1 MIRKPLQPLA
11 HSVEA
16 RESGENPIM
25 IEPEDLRRRNENFR
39 DAARRKAMGRLVIL
53 TGFYLCAFVVI
64 GIRMWSV
71 AVSEPADSSSY
82 VASNPI
88 GTQRADIV
96 DRKGRMLATNL
107 ATYALYAQPPHM
119 IDKLGA
125 ARKLAAIFPD
135 LDADELVADFTGK
148 RKFLWIKKTLS
159 PEQRQAVHDIGD
171 PGLLFG
177 PREMRLYPNGNL
189 AAHILG
195 GVRFGRE
202 GVSSAEIIGV
212 AGIERA
218 MDDTLRD
225 PARADRPLELS
236 IDMSVQ
242 ATMREVLYGGMQ
254 LLGAKGAAGVLMDIH
269 TGEILS
275 MVSLPDFDPNDRPRP
290 LTTGDAA
297 DSPLFNRAVQGVYE
311 LGSTFKI
318 FTAAQAMELG
328 LVTPDTLVD
337 ADAPLRWGRH
347 TIHEFQRKDYGPLL
361 SVTDVIVKSSNVGTA
376 NIALEIGG
384 KRQQDFLRSFGVLDP
399 LPVELIEAPYADPIV
414 PSNWSDIVTITASY
428 GHGFAASPLHLA
440 TAYASLLNGGTK
452 VAPTLLK
459 QTGIEA
465 GPRLVR
471 PEVSRAAADMLR
483 QVVLRG
489 TASFGDVP
497 GYEVGGKT
505 GTANKP
511 LENGRG
517 YHQDKN
523 INTFAS
529 VFPAS
534 DPKYVLVVSLDE
546 ASVVIGSVSRRTAG
560 WTAVPVAA
568 EAIRRTAP
576 LLGLRP
582 SIKPRP
588 ALEMML
594 SSDGEGNDVVKEL
607 QRSVGRTDVLESD
620 GELAERPHDQLGALP
635 G

>member
-1 MIRKPLQPLA
+1 MTRTPLRPLA
-11 HSVEA
+11 RVIEA
-16 RESGENPIM
+16 RQRGENPDV
-25 IEPEDLRRRNENFR
+25 IERENRRRRHDEMR
-39 DAARRKAMGRLVIL
+39 DKSRRQAEGRLVMMAA
-53 TGFYLCAFVVI
+53 FFLCAFAIVGV
-64 GIRMWSV
+64 RMGMMAV
-71 AVSEPADSSSY
+71 ADPTEPRSQ
-82 VASNPI
+82 VAGSAAVP
-88 GTQRADIV
+88 QRADIV
-96 DRKGRMLATNL
+96 DRHGRTLATNL

-119 IDKLGA
+119 TDKARA
-125 ARKLAAIFPD
+125 AHELAAIFPD
-135 LDADELVADFTGK
+135 LDEKELYEDFTGK
-148 RKFLWIKKTLS
+148 RKFLWIKKQLS

-177 PREMRLYPNGNL
+177 PREMRLYPNGKL

-195 GVRFGRE
+195 GARFDKE
-202 GVSSAEIIGV
+202 GVSSAEVVGV

-218 MDDTLRD
+218 MDDQLRD
-225 PARADRPLELS
+225 PSRAGAPLALS

-242 ATMREVLYGGMQ
+242 SAMREVLYGGMR
-254 LLGAKGAAGVLMDIH
+254 LMNAKGAAGVLMDIH
-269 TGEILS
+269 SGEILS

-290 LTTGDAA
+290 LTTGDAG

-318 FTAAQAMELG
+318 LAVAQAMELG
-328 LVTPDTLVD
+328 LITPDTMVD
-337 ADAPLRWGRH
+337 ANAPLRWGRH
-347 TIHEFQRKDYGPLL
+347 TIHEFERKNYGPLL
-361 SVTDVIVKSSNVGTA
+361 SATDVIVKSSNVGTG

-384 KRQQDFLRSFGVLDP
+384 ARQQEFLRSFGVFDP
-399 LPVELIEAPYADPIV
+399 SPVELIEAPYAKPLV
-414 PSNWSDIVTITASY
+414 PSNWSEIVTITASY

-440 TAYASLLNGGTK
+440 TAYSSLLNGGTK
-452 VAPTLLK
+452 VTPTLLK
-459 QTGIEA
+459 RDRVEP

-471 PEVSRAAADMLR
+471 PEVSRASAEMLR

-489 TASFGDVP
+489 TASFGAVP

-546 ASVVIGSVSRRTAG
+546 ASDNSGSEPRRTAG

-568 EAIRRTAP
+568 EIIRRTAP

-582 SIKPRP
+582 IIEPIETSALIP
-588 ALEMML
+588 A
-594 SSDGEGNDVVKEL
+594 SN
-607 QRSVGRTDVLESD
+607 
-620 GELAERPHDQLGALP
+620 
-635 G
+635 